1 MCADIGPVPDNGCL
15 GDSGYIN
22 VELNEPPMSGI
33 TVEEDSAKVTVI
45 DDEGMANCI

>member
-22 VELNEPPMSGI
+22 VELNEPMSGI